1 MFAAFDDFTP
11 ADREE
16 QRARLQSRASTGGS
30 EGPRSRL
37 QSRVSIGGSAFG
49 SAGDGAAAEGQEW
62 EGEAG
67 ASVREIGGGQGVAGR
82 DEPLALQEV
91 ALEDQIYGIQDVFDA
106 VAAAPH
112 GMVPMLQPSA
122 HPARVSNDSA
132 RSRPGRS
139 SCEEARD
146 STELL
151 RQRAR
156 DYASSA
162 VEQANLRASEGPDG
176 RAESRLRGRRV
187 NSLDIRRLPQV
198 CACVCA
204 RAFVRACV
212 RACLARELACVAIHP
227 PTHVQEC
234 RL

>member
-37 QSRVSIGGSAFG
+37 QSRVSVGGSAFG
-49 SAGDGAAAEGQEW
+49 SAGDGAVAEGHW
-62 EGEAG
+62 EGEVG
-67 ASVREIGGGQGVAGR
+67 ASVREIGGGQVGAGR

-91 ALEDQIYGIQDVFDA
+91 ALEDRVSGIQDVFDA
-106 VAAAPH
+106 VAAAPN
-112 GMVPMLQPSA
+112 GMVPSA
-122 HPARVSNDSA
+122 HPAGVSNDCA
-132 RSRPGRS
+132 RSPTGRS
-139 SCEEARD
+139 SYGEGRD

-198 CACVCA
+198 CVCVC
-204 RAFVRACV
+204 VCV
-212 RACLARELACVAIHP
+212 RARAH
-227 PTHVQEC
+227 
-234 RL
+234 